1 MAFLAVIGLRFGENG
16 SQDLAIESGVIWE
29 GSLKAVLSGK
39 AYNSALRL
47 HKCIY
52 EATVRRK
59 INVFEE
65 WLRNHGNNEVLTA
78 FTESTEFRQLLNCPS
93 AESMQQC
100 LDSYDGVANKV
111 YEFEDELRNG
121 AMSSFW
127 ESYIEMIQMTSYD
140 QLGLEIGTYIRRLLN
155 LCYPSF
161 MRTTGKT
168 MPDNLLTVGQADSNS
183 KTLIPVFTLSLSK
196 ETSVSEDLLAT

>member
-1 MAFLAVIGLRFGENG
+1 MDTVLKVLKVTIKKAKELFLEEVNIVFDQAIYSKALEIIMNPIHEDLRAFCIICTGPFHAIMAFLAVIGLRFSESGLG
-16 SQDLAIESGVIWE
+16 DLAIESGVIWE

-52 EATVRRK
+52 EATVHRK
-59 INVFEE
+59 MEAFEE

-78 FTESTEFRQLLNCPS
+78 FTEPTEFQQLLNCPS

-100 LDSYDGVANKV
+100 LDSYGDVANKV

-121 AMSSFW
+121 AV
-127 ESYIEMIQMTSYD
+127 I
-140 QLGLEIGTYIRRLLN
+140 
-155 LCYPSF
+155 
-161 MRTTGKT
+161 
-168 MPDNLLTVGQADSNS
+168 V
-183 KTLIPVFTLSLSK
+183 
-196 ETSVSEDLLAT
+196 LAKLH